1 MNRLLQALTAL
12 LMVALVAAPALGATG
27 VAGTITPGPT
37 GYRLLCA
44 PGAID
49 AQNGLDV
56 IVKGTIGNLPADSGY
71 WVQIGLIP
79 KAVCDEMIIA
89 GTITSLWDEGVY
101 LLSAMDSG
109 GVFSVSAEDY
119 EAQVGAP
126 ARSPVAND
134 GSIAF
139 KLTLKPALG
148 RMGGSATLRIDGAKT
163 NLGKDTLTYGKRLAT
178 DASKT
183 EDYSEAYLVCQVM
196 TTGATNA
203 VSLWASA
210 AQLKDAV
217 RVTRILTYDAGLNER
232 DTFSP
237 GEVVTVQTRY
247 KVLSTRTNRLQ
258 YEVRGEVKLLGT
270 TQGVS
275 ENRRTGRYGFN
286 KSFLIPA
293 NTNPGTYKVLVTL
306 QLVRHLTDHYT
317 NEPYEELLYTEEVF
331 DKITVQ

>member
-1 MNRLLQALTAL
+1 MNRLLRALAAL
-12 LMVALVAAPALGATG
+12 LMVALAAAPALAA
-27 VAGTITPGPT
+27 VSLSGTLTPDAS
-37 GYRLLCA
+37 GYDYLISSE
-44 PGAID
+44 AID
-49 AQNGLDV
+49 AQNGPDV

-79 KAVCDEMIIA
+79 KAVRDELIA

-109 GVFSVSAEDY
+109 GVFSVNTEDY
-119 EAQVGAP
+119 EAQAGAP
-126 ARSPVAND
+126 ARSPVDND

-139 KLTLKPALG
+139 KLTLKPTLG
-148 RMGGSATLRIDGAKT
+148 RTGGSATLRIDGANT
-163 NLGKDTLTYGKRLAT
+163 NVGKDTLPYGKRTA
-178 DASKT
+178 ASARN
-183 EDYSEAYLVCQVM
+183 EDYTAAYLVARVM

-203 VSLWASA
+203 VSVSA
-210 AQLKDAV
+210 KAVQLKDTV
-217 RVTRILTYDAGLNER
+217 RVIKTLTYDASLTER

-237 GEVVTVQTRY
+237 GEPVTVQTRY
-247 KVLSTRTNRLQ
+247 KVLSTRTNRIQ
-258 YEVRGEVKLLGT
+258 YDVRGEVKLLGT

-275 ENRRTGRYGFN
+275 ENRRTGKYGFN

-293 NTNPGTYKVLVTL
+293 KTNPGTYRVQVKLR
-306 QLVRHLTDHYT
+306 LVRHLTDHYT